1 MKTPRYIYTWVAY
14 YFQGS
19 LNPTLTDIITP
30 QYLKEFYRQST
41 QNKHFIKSLLFQNIF
56 ESDIT
61 LNRSL
66 IDKVRYNEIVCQHSR
81 CTERSVDFL
90 VEMAGEDEDEEEW
103 FNDGMHEDA

>member
-14 YFQGS
+14 YFQGA
-19 LNPTLTDIITP
+19 LNPTLIDTITP

-61 LNRSL
+61 LNRFL
-66 IDKVRYNEIVCQHSR
+66 IDKDRYIEIVNQHSR
-81 CTERSVDFL
+81 CTERSSDFL
-90 VEMAGEDEDEEEW
+90 MELEDEDEDEW
-103 FNDGMHEDA
+103 FNDGMHKDA